1 MIFLRDT
8 EKQRE
13 RERKK
18 VRRQVVHYYTRINFF
33 FYYILFLKLIALL
46 ISFEKYI
53 YRIYF
58 FAFSYILSI

>member
-46 ISFEKYI
+46 ISFESN
-53 YRIYF
+53 RIYF
-58 FAFSYILSI
+58 FAFSYMLSI